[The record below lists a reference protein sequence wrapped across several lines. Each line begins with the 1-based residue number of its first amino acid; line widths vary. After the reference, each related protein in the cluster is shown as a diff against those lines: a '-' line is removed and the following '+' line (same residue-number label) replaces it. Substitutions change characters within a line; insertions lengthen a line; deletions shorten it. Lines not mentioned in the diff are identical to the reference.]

1 MSRYAAAHAT
11 LKGPGDARPTAL
23 QIVEDEDLTNN
34 LTDKVF
40 LVTGVSSGI
49 GIETL
54 RAMYATGA
62 HVIGT
67 VRNLEKGKA
76 AVEEIERNTPS
87 KGKITLVLMDNA
99 SLESVRKAAA
109 EIKQLT
115 EKLNV
120 AIFNAGYV
128 PIPPFPSLPFPNP
141 SRLLLTA
148 ILFPASWPPPKVQP
162 QTDSK
167 RNSAPTTSP
176 TSSSSTCSNNSS

>member
-1 MSRYAAAHAT
+1 MSRYAAAHAS
-11 LKGPGDARPTAL
+11 LNGPGDDRPTAL
-23 QIVEDEDLTNN
+23 QIVEDEGLTEK

-40 LVTGVSSGI
+40 LITGVSSGI

-67 VRNLEKGKA
+67 VRNMDKGKA
-76 AVEEIERNTPS
+76 VVEEIKGNTPS
-87 KGKITLVLMDNA
+87 NGKISLVLMDNA

-115 EKLNV
+115 DKLNV

-128 PIPPFPSLPFPNP
+128 HFY
-141 SRLLLTA
+141 
-148 ILFPASWPPPKVQP
+148 LFY
-162 QTDSK
+162 T
-167 RNSAPTTSP
+167 
-176 TSSSSTCSNNSS
+176 

>member
-23 QIVEDEDLTNN
+23 QIVEDENLTNN

-67 VRNLEKGKA
+67 VRNMDKGKA
-76 AVEEIERNTPS
+76 VVDEIERNTPS

-128 PIPPFPSLPFPNP
+128 PILPFLKTKTIHPVP
-141 SRLLLTA
+141 
-148 ILFPASWPPPKVQP
+148 I
-162 QTDSK
+162 
-167 RNSAPTTSP
+167 
-176 TSSSSTCSNNSS
+176 

>member
-23 QIVEDEDLTNN
+23 QIVEDEGLTGK

-40 LVTGVSSGI
+40 LITGVSSGI

-54 RAMYATGA
+54 RAIYATGA

-76 AVEEIERNTPS
+76 VVEEIERDTAS
-87 KGKITLVLMDNA
+87 KGKITLVLMDNE

-115 EKLNV
+115 DKLNV

-128 PIPPFPSLPFPNP
+128 HSPTFLRTKTKTIPPDSK
-141 SRLLLTA
+141 
-148 ILFPASWPPPKVQP
+148 FPA
-162 QTDSK
+162 
-167 RNSAPTTSP
+167 
-176 TSSSSTCSNNSS
+176 